1 MLFSQILASIGA
13 RAQGESGEGESGLI
27 AQIGADW
34 SQGRASF
41 GGIVAALGSEAM
53 RRLVAPERPLRGLDV
68 TFVGPA
74 FPGEVHLPA
83 EILRVGKVITIAQS
97 RVVSAGQ
104 VAATLTAIYGA
115 PRPSQ
120 LNLPP
125 QTPESAAPPEDLPD
139 AMPPPASIGPHFT
152 QHFDIRWIEGSHRPF
167 IGAAMS
173 HSKAYI
179 RHRDPSA
186 LTESHLVGLLDCIWT
201 PSLQRLSAVTPSSS
215 LNWRLEFLRHDYSFA
230 PQAWWRIDTQTN
242 AAAEGYISHSSVVM
256 DPNGAPSAFSYQLVA
271 VFG

>member
-1 MLFSQILASIGA
+1 MLFSEILASIAA
-13 RAQGESGEGESGLI
+13 RAPGPGEPGLT

-41 GGIVAALGSEAM
+41 GGIVAALGNEAM

-74 FPGEVHLPA
+74 FPGEVQLQA
-83 EILRVGKVITIAQS
+83 EILRVGKVITIAHS
-97 RVVSAGQ
+97 RILSAGQ
-104 VAATLTAIYGA
+104 VAATLTGIYGVA
-115 PRPSQ
+115 RPSR

-125 QTPESAAPPEDLPD
+125 EAPEGAPPPESLP
-139 AMPPPASIGPHFT
+139 ATQPLPASNAPHFA
-152 QHFDIRWIEGSHRPF
+152 QHFDIRLIAGSHWPF
-167 IGAAMS
+167 VGAATS

-201 PSLQRLSAVTPSSS
+201 PSLQMLSAVTPSSS

-230 PQAWWRIDTQTN
+230 PQAWWRIDTRTN
-242 AAAEGYISHSSVVM
+242 AAAEGYISHSSVVL
-256 DPNGAPSAFSYQLVA
+256 DPNAVPAAFSHQLVA